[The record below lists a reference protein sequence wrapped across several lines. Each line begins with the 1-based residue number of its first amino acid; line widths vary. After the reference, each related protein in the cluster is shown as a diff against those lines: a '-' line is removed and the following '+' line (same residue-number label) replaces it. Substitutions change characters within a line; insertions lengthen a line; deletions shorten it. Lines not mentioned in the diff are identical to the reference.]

1 MLVVFGLVMTPV
13 MQSSTAS
20 IAGTLSAYHAGAI
33 GVDRDCGP
41 IIGQN
46 IVTATRSAMAAQ
58 QNGKE
63 RSWQV

>member
-1 MLVVFGLVMTPV
+1 MTPV

-20 IAGTLSAYHAGAI
+20 IAVTLSAYHAGAME
-33 GVDRDCGP
+33 VDQGCAP

-46 IVTATRSAMAAQ
+46 IGTATRSAMAAQ